1 MFLSLIFL
9 SHLRSQHPGSTWS
22 HIQDKV
28 LGLLLYIVVGA
39 AVVVVAVVEA
49 AMLHAVVVV
58 VPDLSQTWS
67 CQRL

>member
-9 SHLRSQHPGSTWS
+9 SHLRSQHPWCHGRTP
-22 HIQDKV
+22 IQDKV

-39 AVVVVAVVEA
+39 AVVVVAVVKA

-58 VPDLSQTWS
+58 VPDMVMPEIV
-67 CQRL
+67 R